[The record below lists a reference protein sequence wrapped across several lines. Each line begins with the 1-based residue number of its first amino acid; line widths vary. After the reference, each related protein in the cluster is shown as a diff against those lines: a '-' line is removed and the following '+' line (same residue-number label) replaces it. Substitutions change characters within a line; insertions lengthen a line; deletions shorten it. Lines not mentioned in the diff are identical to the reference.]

1 MRLARRICVILL
13 CFSLVAYCQGN
24 SFDKIRY
31 NGGTIETKVSPKDWG
46 NRLTVT
52 SDLIEFKLKDGQV
65 LKINPSSVTGLSYG
79 QEAHRRVGTM
89 VALGILLTPLA
100 LFGLFHKTRLHFI
113 GIEFTTP
120 EGKKSALLIQA
131 HKNNYRAVL
140 LALRGATGAPV
151 AVSEEDRKYVPV
163 GVEAVVSKSE
173 EAQSDDAKAG
183 VVLVTSNP
191 EAAEV
196 WVDGTFIGNTP
207 AKLNLARGKHK
218 VRVSLAGHKDWE
230 REIEVFPG
238 SEVSLSALLEAE

>member
-1 MRLARRICVILL
+1 
-13 CFSLVAYCQGN
+13 
-24 SFDKIRY
+24 
-31 NGGTIETKVSPKDWG
+31 
-46 NRLTVT
+46 
-52 SDLIEFKLKDGQV
+52 
-65 LKINPSSVTGLSYG
+65 
-79 QEAHRRVGTM
+79 M

-100 LFGLFHKTRLHFI
+100 LFGLFHKTRLHYI

-163 GVEAVVSKSE
+163 GIEAVVAKSE
-173 EAQSDDAKAG
+173 EAQSNNAKAG
-183 VVLVTSNP
+183 VVLVTSKP

-207 AKLNLARGKHK
+207 AKLNLAPGKHK
-218 VRVSLAGHKDWE
+218 AKVSLAGYKDWE
-230 REIEVFPG
+230 REVETLPG
-238 SEVSLSALLEAE
+238 SAVPVKVTP